1 MKLLHVDSG
10 ILGATS
16 VSRRLSAAAV
26 AQWRD
31 QHPETTL
38 VYRDLV
44 SDPVDHLTG
53 ELLAARNTNP
63 SQHPPAV
70 RQALAVGEKVLDE
83 FLAADVVVVG
93 APMYNFGI
101 PSQLK
106 AWIDRLAVA
115 GKTFAYTAKG
125 PVGLVEG
132 KTVINLAFAVAVAV
146 ELGGGLL
153 LVVGYHVRPI
163 AFALAVFSVV
173 AAVSFHSNFA
183 DHNQMIHFL
192 KDVMLTGGLLQIV
205 AFGPGAI
212 SVEQWRRKIGTPSGA
227 EAITV

>member
-10 ILGATS
+10 ILGAAS

-31 QHPETTL
+31 QHPETIV

-132 KTVINLAFAVAVAV
+132 KTVIIASSR
-146 ELGGGLL
+146 GGFYGPNSPLN
-153 LVVGYHVRPI
+153 VI
-163 AFALAVFSVV
+163 
-173 AAVSFHSNFA
+173 
-183 DHNQMIHFL
+183 DHQESI
-192 KDVMLTGGLLQIV
+192 
-205 AFGPGAI
+205 
-212 SVEQWRRKIGTPSGA
+212 
-227 EAITV
+227 